1 MQAAEFCR
9 GLHIFAI
16 ERARK
21 LNITGTPLQFLRDPV
36 NSARIATLLEPFLEN
51 PLAPHAL
58 EQVSTYIDLLQ
69 RWNSRVNLTAVRS
82 EDEIVTRHFGE
93 SLFLARHVFP
103 DPTIHCQ
110 PERSLNPVSLSG
122 AERSAE
128 PIALRSRRTPTPSP
142 TASSELEARGPNLD
156 VIDIGSGAGVPGIP
170 L

>member
-51 PLAPHAL
+51 PLAPQAL
-58 EQVSTYIDLLQ
+58 EQISTYIDLLQ

-93 SLFLARHVFP
+93 ALFLARHVFP
-103 DPTIHCQ
+103 DPAMHCQ

-128 PIALRSRRTPTPSP
+128 PKDPYPLANCQLGARSSRPEPRCHRHRFRRRFPRH
-142 TASSELEARGPNLD
+142 SSENL
-156 VIDIGSGAGVPGIP
+156 GS
-170 L
+170 